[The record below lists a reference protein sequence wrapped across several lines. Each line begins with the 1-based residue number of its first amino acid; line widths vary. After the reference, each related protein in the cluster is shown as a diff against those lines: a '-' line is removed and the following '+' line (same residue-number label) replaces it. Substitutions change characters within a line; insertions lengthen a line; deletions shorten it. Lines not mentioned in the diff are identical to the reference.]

1 MLSPGMSRQCLLF
14 GSGMMDNKSMFHKI
28 IILVFFASFFL
39 LASQGCSV
47 GKQKHG
53 APHTQHRF
61 DDIEKWVALFED
73 PDRAQWQKPEEVVK
87 NLSLKDGYVIADIG
101 AGTGY
106 FTRRFAEAVR
116 PHGTALGLDIEP
128 AMVEYMRE
136 DARKLN
142 LDNYVSRRIK
152 PDNPE
157 LSPKSVDVI
166 FVCNT
171 LHHIEDRVAYL
182 RRLSTSL
189 KPGGRVVIVDFYKRP
204 LPVGPSP
211 RMKLSRDDVITEFEE
226 AGYRLKQTRDFLPY
240 QYFLEFSL

>member
-1 MLSPGMSRQCLLF
+1 MSWQRLLF
-14 GSGMMDNKSMFHKI
+14 GSGMMVNRSMFRKI
-28 IILVFFASFFL
+28 IILVFFISLSL

-47 GKQKHG
+47 GKHRHD
-53 APHTQHRF
+53 APHAQHRF
-61 DDIEKWVALFED
+61 DDIKKWVERFED
-73 PDRAQWQKPEEVVK
+73 PERARWQKPEEVVR
-87 NLSLKDGYVIADIG
+87 NLSLRDGDVIADIG

-142 LDNYVSRRIK
+142 LDNYVSRLIK
-152 PDNPE
+152 PDDPE
-157 LSPKSVDVI
+157 LSPKSIDVI

-182 RRLSTSL
+182 RRLSTGL
-189 KPGGRVVIVDFYKRP
+189 KPGGRIVIVDFHKRP

-211 RMKLSRDDVITEFEE
+211 RMKLSRDNVITEFGE
-226 AGYRLKQTRDFLPY
+226 AGYRLKQSRDFLPY